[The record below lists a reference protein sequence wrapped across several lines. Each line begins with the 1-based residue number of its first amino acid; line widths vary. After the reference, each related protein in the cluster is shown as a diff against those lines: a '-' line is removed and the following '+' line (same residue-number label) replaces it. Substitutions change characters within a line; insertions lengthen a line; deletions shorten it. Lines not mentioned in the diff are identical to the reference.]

1 MSFKICSIGCGTIAT
16 GYHGPSYA
24 RYAAIHPDTELAA
37 CCDTDEA
44 KAIEFRNRFGFARH
58 YTDLVSMLE
67 AEKPDAVC
75 LIVPEPLTC
84 ELSCE
89 ILKMGYPLLME
100 KPPGRTTEEID
111 RMIAAAH
118 ASDAA
123 TQVAF
128 NRRYAPLVR
137 ELRRLL
143 AKTFQPS
150 DIQHVRYDFTRVG
163 RTDVN
168 FSWTAIHG
176 IDTARF
182 IAGSDYQHIR
192 FHYQEFPD
200 LGPKTANIF
209 MDCTF
214 TSGATAHLDFCPV
227 AGVVVERA
235 TVYAYDNTFFLN
247 VPVWGAV
254 DSPGLLQHFKKGE
267 LEQDIVGTDV
277 CGGSESVELMGFY
290 AENASF
296 FDALREGRRPTGD
309 LRDARQ
315 SVEIAQCI
323 GERRSEY
330 YSSSLSQQ

>member
-1 MSFKICSIGCGTIAT
+1 
-16 GYHGPSYA
+16 
-24 RYAAIHPDTELAA
+24 
-37 CCDTDEA
+37 
-44 KAIEFRNRFGFARH
+44 
-58 YTDLVSMLE
+58 
-67 AEKPDAVC
+67 
-75 LIVPEPLTC
+75 
-84 ELSCE
+84 
-89 ILKMGYPLLME
+89 
-100 KPPGRTTEEID
+100 
-111 RMIAAAH
+111 MIAAAN
-118 ASDAA
+118 ASDTA
-123 TQVAF
+123 TRVAF

-137 ELRRLL
+137 ELKRLL
-143 AKTFQPS
+143 TRMFQPS
-150 DIQHVRYDFTRVG
+150 EIQHVRYDLTRVG
-163 RTDVN
+163 RTDVD

-182 IAGSDYQHIR
+182 IASSDYRHIR
-192 FHYQEFPD
+192 FHYQEFSD

-247 VPVWGAV
+247 VPVWSAF
-254 DSPGLLQHFKKGE
+254 DSPGLLRHFKQGK
-267 LEQDIVGTDV
+267 LEQDIIGTDV
-277 CGGSESVELMGFY
+277 CDGCEAPELEGFY

-296 FDALREGRRPTGD
+296 FDALREGRHPTGN

-330 YSSSLSQQ
+330 HLSSPGE